1 MVKNLRCL
9 LLVLVNIPISSMED
23 DHHKKTRSRSG
34 SSEFVTINILPPKET
49 KKDEI
54 ADFCR
59 LMIKL
64 NSKIKGKF
72 TIGDLLAKAT
82 NIGAIGLWSNEDLLD
97 NLKELYEKQN

>member
-49 KKDEI
+49 KKDEKFEIEDKKAERKNKLKI
-54 ADFCR
+54 AAIAAASAVAAAG
-59 LMIKL
+59 LTAAVTLTIH
-64 NSKIKGKF
+64 F
-72 TIGDLLAKAT
+72 TECNNPT
-82 NIGAIGLWSNEDLLD
+82 NNP
-97 NLKELYEKQN
+97 